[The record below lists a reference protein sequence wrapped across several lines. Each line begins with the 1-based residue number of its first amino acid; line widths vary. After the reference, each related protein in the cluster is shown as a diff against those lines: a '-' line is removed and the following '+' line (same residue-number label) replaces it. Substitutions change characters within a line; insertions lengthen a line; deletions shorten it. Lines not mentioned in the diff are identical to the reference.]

1 MAIVNTFSE
10 LIKKQVDLFQNN
22 NVAWMSTMAT
32 SWAIQEIMG
41 MGYGKLLR
49 SGKIKPVYEI
59 EDQDSLW
66 KSVDEFSNGQK
77 DEMIRHR
84 IAKCLITLEYFL
96 Q

>member
-1 MAIVNTFSE
+1 METVNAFSE
-10 LIKKQVDLFQNN
+10 LVKKQVGLFQNDN
-22 NVAWMSTMAT
+22 IAWISAMSN

-41 MGYGKLLR
+41 LGYGKLLR

-59 EDQDSLW
+59 EDQKSLW

>member
-1 MAIVNTFSE
+1 MATVKSFAD
-10 LIKKQVDLFQNN
+10 LIKGQVDIFQNN
-22 NVAWMSTMAT
+22 NVAWMSAMAK
-32 SWAIQEIMG
+32 SWCIQEIMG

-66 KSVDEFSNGQK
+66 KSVDEFSNGQM

>member
-1 MAIVNTFSE
+1 MIGSFADLV
-10 LIKKQVDLFQNN
+10 KKQVDLFQNN
-22 NVAWMSTMAT
+22 NVAWMSVMAS

-49 SGKIKPVYEI
+49 SGKIKPVYEV
-59 EDQDSLW
+59 EDQESLW
-66 KSVDEFSNGQK
+66 RSVDEFSNGQT

-84 IAKCLITLEYFL
+84 IAKCLITLEYYL